1 MGGVTTIEQP
11 KCCRECGKTKGP
23 GAFYLRSGGI
33 SGRMDTCRDCMAARR
48 QAAAKTDKPRG
59 SSILRDQSVNSR
71 GDLHEETYA
80 ARRDQYC
87 VLVGAAAD
95 RWRKADDQED
105 RDGAREALLFRCR
118 QLLEAEGLVSG

>member
-1 MGGVTTIEQP
+1 MPFVVEQP
-11 KCCRECGKTKGP
+11 KCCPECGKTKGP
-23 GAFYLRSGGI
+23 GAFHLRSGGI
-33 SGRMDTCRDCMAARR
+33 GGRMDTCRDCMTARR
-48 QAAAKTDKPRG
+48 RAAEKADKPRG
-59 SSILRDQSVNSR
+59 TSILRDQSVNSR
-71 GDLHEETYA
+71 GELHDETYE